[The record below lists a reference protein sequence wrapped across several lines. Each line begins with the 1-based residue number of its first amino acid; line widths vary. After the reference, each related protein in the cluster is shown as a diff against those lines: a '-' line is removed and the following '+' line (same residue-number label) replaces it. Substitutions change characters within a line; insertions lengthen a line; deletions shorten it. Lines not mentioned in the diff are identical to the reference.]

1 MTTTMVLALLTSTS
15 APDRV
20 VVFPD
25 RAQVTRVTQ
34 VTCGARVPV
43 TFEGIPPAAAQ
54 DSFRARLTG
63 GTVDGLR
70 AELVTREKEFSPK
83 AEALV
88 KQLEDLQLERQVIND
103 DLARARTQQQA
114 GAKYGDI
121 AAALVSREMV
131 TDRADVKSWQAAFD
145 AALTAGLASAKA
157 QADLGAK
164 LKDVARR
171 EEEVRLQLEQ
181 VRVAAQKRAWTVEVL
196 ASCPAGASA
205 SLELVYLVGG
215 VSWAPVYDA
224 RAVEGANAVDFS
236 TWATLTQATGEDWS
250 GVQLLLSTAV
260 PSQNATPPELMK
272 LKVGATEQEPEKRVL
287 VRRDEYVER
296 AQAGKDTGGLSGEA
310 DGRLAVKSQGLSVQL
325 EIPEKAKVPGD
336 GSPVRLFVGK
346 TRMKAT
352 FELRAMPRLYPVA
365 FRVAELTNQAPW
377 PLLPGRVDAFRATG
391 LVGRYQLE
399 RVAQGGAFTLTF
411 GLEDSVRVKRVTLEE
426 LKREAGVFNDKKRF
440 TYAYRFEVANYGKAP
455 VEVALAESIPVSELD
470 DIAVAVTEKTT
481 AGYALGKD
489 DGITKWRVPLRPGEK
504 KDVTLAYKVEVPSS
518 YDTGGL

>member
-1 MTTTMVLALLTSTS
+1 MSALILAVLASTA

-70 AELVTREKEFSPK
+70 AELVSREKEFGPK
-83 AEALV
+83 AEALT
-88 KQLEDLQLERQVIND
+88 KQLDELTVERQTLND
-103 DLARARTQQQA
+103 DLARARSQQQA
-114 GAKYGDI
+114 GSRYGDI
-121 AAALVSREMV
+121 AAQLVSREMV
-131 TDRADVKSWQAAFD
+131 SEGANVKAWQTAFD
-145 AALTAGLASAKA
+145 ASLAAGLASAKS

-164 LKDVARR
+164 LKDLSRR

-181 VRVAAQKRAWTVEVL
+181 VRVSAQKRSWTVEVL
-196 ASCPAGASA
+196 ASCPQGRQA

-215 VSWAPVYDA
+215 ASWTPVYDA
-224 RAVEGANAVDFS
+224 RALEGAVDFS
-236 TWATLTQATGEDWS
+236 TWATLTQATGEDWNQ
-250 GVQLLLSTAV
+250 VDLVLSTAV

-272 LKVGATEQEPEKRVL
+272 LKVSAYERPPEKKVL

-296 AQAGKDTGGLSGEA
+296 AQSGKDKDTGGEA
-310 DGRLAVKSQGLSVQL
+310 YTGLAARSQGLSVQL
-325 EIPEKAKVPGD
+325 ALPEKAKVPGD

-346 TRMKAT
+346 TKMKAT
-352 FELRAMPRLYPVA
+352 FELRAMPRLHPVA

-391 LVGRYQLE
+391 LVGRYRLD
-399 RVAQGGAFTLTF
+399 RVAQGAAFTLTF

-426 LKREAGVFNDKKRF
+426 LKRDAGLFNNKKRF

-455 VEVALAESIPVSELD
+455 VEVSLAESVPVSELE
-470 DIAVAVTEKTT
+470 DISVAVTEKTT
-481 AGYALGKD
+481 PGYALGKD
-489 DGITKWRVPLRPGEK
+489 DGIAKWKVPLRPGERK
-504 KDVTLAYKVEVPSS
+504 NVELSFKVEVPSS
-518 YDTGGL
+518 YETGGL